1 MVRGPRWR
9 QSSRGFFV
17 PADAAA
23 TPTQRILE
31 AAPLIPSSGAITGWA
46 AAYAHGVDALDGL
59 DPEDLRPLK
68 ITICLGRDT
77 GRLNLP
83 GVTYVRD
90 RMADEEIAIVDD
102 LPFTSPVR
110 ATVDGVRRALSLVE
124 AVVFLDMAAAA
135 LGISLDDVAGWAA
148 NHPGVRGQRL
158 IGRALRLAD
167 RASASPWE
175 TRLRLF
181 YLLKAC
187 LPRPLVNRPVFD
199 LNEKFLG
206 IPDLMDPEAGLA
218 CEFDGQDHRQR
229 RQHRNDNVREEGLE
243 EANLVVTRV
252 DSLDLRSPVP
262 LIERLRA
269 AHTRGLARDRRRDR
283 WTIDPPAWWL
293 RRRVA

>member
-1 MVRGPRWR
+1 MYLSKVLAGSLLAVSLMALAPL
-9 QSSRGFFV
+9 STSKV
-17 PADAAA
+17 
-23 TPTQRILE
+23 E

-77 GRLNLP
+77 GRLDLP

-90 RMADEEIAIVDD
+90 RLADEEIAIVDD

-110 ATVDGVRRALSLVE
+110 ATVDGVRRAPSLVE

-181 YLLKAC
+181 YLLKAF

-229 RQHRNDNVREEGLE
+229 RQHRNDNVREEGFE

-269 AHTRGLARDRRRDR
+269 AHNLPFSG
-283 WTIDPPAWWL
+283 
-293 RRRVA
+293 